1 MTKNKWLLVSVLSA
15 IASVGGVAA
24 AQPDGPGHFA
34 KLDANADGVVT
45 TAELQTRVLER
56 WTKSDANQDGKV
68 TADEV
73 KAQFAAFK
81 QERFTKRDANGNGVL
96 ERTEVQRMPEGMFA
110 KLDADES
117 GTLSQAEL
125 AKVHRKH
132 GGKGPRGAFKGLPG
146 DADKDGAVTKAEATA
161 GVAKMAAHID
171 ANGDGTLTKDEL
183 GRGHGRH
190 HRGPRSDAE

>member
-15 IASVGGVAA
+15 ISSVGGLAA
-24 AQPDGPGHFA
+24 AQPGGPGHFE

-45 TAELQTRVLER
+45 TAELQSRVLER
-56 WTKSDANQDGKV
+56 WTKSDTNQDGKV
-68 TADEV
+68 TADEM
-73 KAQFAAFK
+73 KAQFVAFK

-96 ERTEVQRMPEGMFA
+96 ERSEVQRMPEGMFS
-110 KLDADES
+110 KLDTDKS
-117 GTLSQAEL
+117 GTLSPAEL
-125 AKVHRKH
+125 TSAHMKR
-132 GGKGPRGAFKGLPG
+132 GGKGPRGEFKGLPG

-161 GVAKMAAHID
+161 GVAKMAARID